1 MGIEPTSRAWEAR
14 VIAIIRR
21 PQICSF
27 VEGNLSCNMH
37 KSKVWVQLCVA
48 LIVCPFYNF
57 IKKFLISIIHY
68 FNSTIFLVCMYSPA
82 CI

>member
-1 MGIEPTSRAWEAR
+1 MKLALLDWA

-37 KSKVWVQLCVA
+37 KSKV
-48 LIVCPFYNF
+48 
-57 IKKFLISIIHY
+57 
-68 FNSTIFLVCMYSPA
+68 
-82 CI
+82 